1 MPGKSYKFN
10 HETLSYE
17 KVKEPFRPKLYRF
30 LKYFFIIIIAGGG
43 LGILYSSFFV
53 TPKMRRLTAE
63 REALLDKYA
72 ILNDRIATGAMQ
84 ADNLRYRNNYVYRTL
99 FGIDTLKIEG
109 IYTPYPDERYA
120 YLDNY
125 AYSDI
130 MGGTWK
136 SLDAMTRQVY
146 LRSKS
151 LDDIQEL
158 TLNKEQMALHVPA
171 IWPIDRNNLRGN
183 IGIFNMRRL
192 HPVYKYIRPHRG
204 IDLGANRGDPVY
216 ATADGMVKSAKRASG
231 YGQQILVDHGYGYQ
245 TRYAHLS
252 KYHVREGQEVKR
264 GELIGEVGNT
274 GVSTGP
280 HLHYEVIYMGRHV
293 DPIMY
298 FRRDMDEEEF
308 RKVIESASD
317 SIFELDD

>member
-17 KVKEPFRPKLYRF
+17 KVREPLRKKLYRF
-30 LKYFFIIIIAGGG
+30 LKLLVIILLVGGAFG
-43 LGILYSSFFV
+43 VFYSSLFV
-53 TPKMRRLTAE
+53 TPKMRRMNAE
-63 REALLDKYA
+63 RDA
-72 ILNDRIATGAMQ
+72 ILEKYSILNERIAAAAGTV
-84 ADNLRYRNNYVYRTL
+84 DDLKYRNNNVYRTL
-99 FGIDTLKIEG
+99 FGTDTLYIDG
-109 IYTPYPDERYA
+109 IYNPYEDDRYA
-120 YLDNY
+120 YLRPYD
-125 AYSDI
+125 YSDV
-130 MGGTWK
+130 MTGSWK
-136 SLDAMTRQVY
+136 ALDAVTRQVY

-158 TLNKEQMALHVPA
+158 TRNKEDMALHVPA
-171 IWPIDRNNLRGN
+171 IWPIDRNNLKGS

-192 HPVYKYIRPHRG
+192 HPVYKVVRPHRG
-204 IDLGANRGDPVY
+204 IDLGADRGSPVY
-216 ATADGMVKSAKRASG
+216 STADGVIKSVKRISG
-231 YGQQILVDHGYGYQ
+231 YGMQVLIDHGYGYQ

-252 KYHVREGQEVKR
+252 KYHVAEGQQIKR

-280 HLHYEVIYMGRHV
+280 HLHYEVIYLGRHV

-308 RKVIESASD
+308 RSIIESAKD
-317 SIFELDD
+317 STYELDD